1 MNIKTK
7 KAYPLYNCFEREKD
21 YIKSKRLSFIM
32 LLFVFAVLI
41 IFNINFIVQE
51 IVEVTKAE
59 FLQENIENTEYI
71 KINNQEKRR
80 LLADYSE
87 FIIYN
92 GYKEE
97 KKEEVVKKEVKK
109 EEVKKVEKIK
119 PVKQFK
125 KVEKKEVKKAN
136 PQKKSE
142 NVNVEKKST
151 KATAGSQI
159 NQIKDMKNEA
169 ASNIVYMM
177 ERYKKYPKQARRL
190 SAEGIT
196 NITFSI
202 EKNGVVTGA
211 EITKSS
217 GYSVLDNAA
226 LKAAQKIVGLNAVN
240 NSNYNEYLKVTVPVD
255 FYLK

>member
-1 MNIKTK
+1 MNIKAK
-7 KAYPLYNCFEREKD
+7 KAYPLYNYFEREKD
-21 YIKSKRLSFIM
+21 YVKSRKISF
-32 LLFVFAVLI
+32 
-41 IFNINFIVQE
+41 FIVMIILLLIFMLNLQF
-51 IVEVTKAE
+51 ISHKIIDITKAE
-59 FLQENIENTEYI
+59 FLQESIENTEYI
-71 KINNQEKRR
+71 DIKNKERVM

-97 KKEEVVKKEVKK
+97 KKQEEKRQDKKQLNNIKK
-109 EEVKKVEKIK
+109 DD
-119 PVKQFK
+119 
-125 KVEKKEVKKAN
+125 KKALKPKN
-136 PQKKSE
+136 E
-142 NVNVEKKST
+142 NVNVAKTSQ
-151 KATAGSQI
+151 KAVAGSEVSKVNDI
-159 NQIKDMKNEA
+159 KNEA
-169 ASNIVYMM
+169 AANIVYMM

-202 EKNGVVTGA
+202 EKNGVVKSA

-217 GYSVLDNAA
+217 GYTVLDNAA

-240 NSNYNEYLKVTVPVD
+240 NQSYNEYLKVTVPVD